1 MVQLVNNIEM
11 TRITQYINFYNA
23 RRNFEINE
31 EQERL
36 IEKAKSKF
44 IKRRNGIDGYKMPLY
59 KNIKSFKLDLEDIF
73 EEKAGG
79 RKITSWLLIITFY
92 NKKVIYTC

>member
-1 MVQLVNNIEM
+1 MKKDVKLSELFELGARAKKMN
-11 TRITQYINFYNA
+11 RITQYINFYKVKKNLKV
-23 RRNFEINE
+23 NE
-31 EQERL
+31 EQQSL

-59 KNIKSFKLDLEDIF
+59 KNMKSFRLDLDDIF

-79 RKITSWLLIITFY
+79 RKINS
-92 NKKVIYTC
+92 

>member
-1 MVQLVNNIEM
+1 M
-11 TRITQYINFYNA
+11 TRITQYINFYRA
-23 RRNFEINE
+23 RRNFKINE

-59 KNIKSFKLDLEDIF
+59 KNMKSFRLDLDDIF

-79 RKITSWLLIITFY
+79 RKINS
-92 NKKVIYTC
+92 

>member
-1 MVQLVNNIEM
+1 MDQLVNNIEM

-79 RKITSWLLIITFY
+79 RKITS
-92 NKKVIYTC
+92 

>member
-1 MVQLVNNIEM
+1 M
-11 TRITQYINFYNA
+11 TRITQYINFYRA
-23 RRNFEINE
+23 RRNFKINE
-31 EQERL
+31 EQESL

-79 RKITSWLLIITFY
+79 RKITS
-92 NKKVIYTC
+92 

>member
-11 TRITQYINFYNA
+11 TRITQYINFYRA
-23 RRNFEINE
+23 RRNFKINE